1 MRQFVTWQ
9 FWLTLAVLIAL
20 PIGLWVVVRDEVA
33 ADPTTVAEVDAAAL
47 PEGGRRIDVILPVF
61 GAQADPGFAI
71 VDGRTTASMVMGIDG
86 FRTVKIA
93 PGTPGENRCP
103 DLDELVRCAVAL
115 DLLGD
120 AVMWFSIL
128 PRGPRDTV
136 ELPAPREFQDGDRLL
151 LANGWSVVHAQRVK
165 RNCPDETSTL
175 SEFMRTFGDAA
186 TSSYGFAAQSIVTVT
201 CDR

>member
-1 MRQFVTWQ
+1 MRQLVTWR
-9 FWLTLAVLIAL
+9 FWLTIVVLVAL
-20 PIGLWVVVRDEVA
+20 PVGLWVVVRDEVG
-33 ADPTTVAEVDAAAL
+33 ADPATVAEVEATAL
-47 PEGGRRIDVILPVF
+47 PQGGRRIDLILPVF

-71 VDGRTTASMVMGIDG
+71 VDGLTTASMVLGIDG

-120 AVMWFSIL
+120 AVMWFSIV

-136 ELPAPREFQDGDRLL
+136 QLPAPREFLDGDRLL
-151 LANGWSVVHAQRVK
+151 LANGWSVVHAPRVK
-165 RNCPDETSTL
+165 RNCAEETSSL
-175 SEFMRTFGDAA
+175 SEFMRTFGDAV
-186 TSSYGFAAQSIVTVT
+186 TTSYGFAAQAIVAVT
-201 CDR
+201 CEQ